1 MLVLSNFSD
10 KVKRDNE
17 DAMDFLQYVDGG
29 ILSYRDGVIKPDPAI
44 YRLLLGRYDLKAEEC
59 VFLDD
64 IQSNLDTAAG
74 LGIHTILFRSLK
86 QAQEELLQ
94 LGVDSIY

>member
-1 MLVLSNFSD
+1 MELSCICRAAWE
-10 KVKRDNE
+10 VWL
-17 DAMDFLQYVDGG
+17 DFMG
-29 ILSYRDGVIKPDPAI
+29 ILLYTKMCIRD
-44 YRLLLGRYDLKAEEC
+44 R
-59 VFLDD
+59 DD